1 MELSEKVALI
11 VGGAGEIGKAT
22 ASRLTKEG
30 CRMVVADRDYD
41 KVKAFAEESEGAG
54 NETLAIKVDV
64 TNLES
69 VKLMVKSTIN
79 KFGTVDILVNTM
91 ASPIFGSF
99 LDLPDKNWQE
109 VLAVKYLGS
118 VRSMREVM
126 PHMINQKYGRIV
138 NISGSAGKEPS
149 PLHLPGGSINAA
161 MNQLTKGLAREM
173 GKHNIRINVVS
184 PGPTATERAM
194 ELLRITAAERQT
206 DIQTLLEADSKEVP
220 LGRLAKP
227 EEIAEVI
234 AFLVS
239 DRSSYINGAYIAVDG
254 GRTKSI

>member
-11 VGGAGEIGKAT
+11 VGGAGGIGKAT

-30 CRMVVADRDYD
+30 CLMVVADRDYD
-41 KVKAFAEESEGAG
+41 KVKVFTEEIEDSDNVA
-54 NETLAIKVDV
+54 LAIKVDV

-79 KFGTVDILVNTM
+79 KFGRVDILVNAM

-99 LDLPDKNWQE
+99 LDLPDESWQE

-118 VRSMREVM
+118 VRSMREVI
-126 PHMINQKYGRIV
+126 PHMIRQKHGRIV

-161 MNQLTKGLAREM
+161 INQLTKGLAREM

-194 ELLRITAAERQT
+194 ELLRVTAAERQT
-206 DIQTLLEADSKEVP
+206 DIQTLLDADAKEVP
-220 LGRLAKP
+220 LGRMAKP
-227 EEIAEVI
+227 EEVAEVI

-254 GRTKSI
+254 GRTRSI

>member
-22 ASRLTKEG
+22 ASRLTKDG

-41 KVKAFAEESEGAG
+41 KVKAFAEESESAG

-79 KFGTVDILVNTM
+79 KFGTVDILVNAM

-161 MNQLTKGLAREM
+161 INQLTKGLAREM